1 MLQDWD
7 KHLERVVS
15 RAILDARSGGH
26 DYKQQNELAAR
37 FVRRMKP
44 EWTVSEAM
52 TVVEAVQQR
61 QMEAARPS
69 PT

>member
-1 MLQDWD
+1 MLQTWD

-37 FVRRMKP
+37 TVRRVRP
-44 EWTVSEAM
+44 ELTVSEAM
-52 TVVEAVQQR
+52 TVVEAVRHR
-61 QMEAARPS
+61 QVPDNGN
-69 PT
+69 